1 LPRDCRT
8 ITGLTGLLD
17 LTGRVFLGSALGQRG
32 HGLVDLYGDAFR
44 PRPRSAKG
52 GYSARLEIYAIQPQ
66 SFRNSPPLPSPTAA
80 QNVGLFHDMLSP
92 SSHHLCVYLWSR
104 GGLLRDRGRGRIIHE
119 SCPVGSGATWS
130 ELKRSGRVLNM
141 NKTRRSRIASPA
153 RHGCRIAPIS
163 LITTLSI
170 GILAPT
176 LGARTAAPASARIVL
191 AATNLHGQGASLFRS
206 PSVSP
211 DAPRSVSPGPPLS
224 T

>member
-1 LPRDCRT
+1 VHCRPWERPRFQRCPSRRGAGNFSLARISAGTTERAGRLAARTQRASGPRSQYVCAPTTFHRPCPATLPRDCRT
-8 ITGLTGLLD
+8 ITGLTRLLD

-104 GGLLRDRGRGRIIHE
+104 GGLLRDRGRDGSFMSRAPWAAARPGR
-119 SCPVGSGATWS
+119 S
-130 ELKRSGRVLNM
+130 
-141 NKTRRSRIASPA
+141 
-153 RHGCRIAPIS
+153 
-163 LITTLSI
+163 
-170 GILAPT
+170 
-176 LGARTAAPASARIVL
+176 
-191 AATNLHGQGASLFRS
+191 
-206 PSVSP
+206 
-211 DAPRSVSPGPPLS
+211 
-224 T
+224 